1 VSAFL
6 YTASDSRLY
15 DQYDLHQRITDVFP
29 TGTAKAGPQVAVV
42 SWEGDGIDALAIL
55 RPGARV
61 ANYKQRITIDEFE
74 VFDEPIT
81 TDELAQGLNDHLEY
95 ARFSRSILAAV
106 GSHGQLT
113 EKAADALRATL
124 EHLRPGAGTVWE
136 ELEQLAKGGLAALW
150 TNDAEPIVAYERDA
164 VGLALGAAGF
174 TRSEQLRGWR
184 GDAETPFLT
193 GLRELRVTEDAIID
207 YDAGVFGDWEPISE
221 HLVGIV
227 RFEQGDRRLTVV
239 NANRNDIEK
248 NLGVDLLYYSHNY
261 EAYVLVQY
269 KRLRKGDETWEFRPS
284 QDRNFEPELQR
295 MREIAEPGE
304 DGGDPDEH
312 RLGGNFCFVKFC
324 KPSTSATAR
333 TAKGELSGGMYLPLD
348 YLDKLLATD
357 RLKGP
362 RDGVTIRYDRV
373 GRWMTNGDFEAI
385 VRNAWVGS
393 RGLSTEE
400 ITKVARRS
408 LDANHSIVMAA
419 AKTPAAPA
427 A

>member
-1 VSAFL
+1 MSAFL

-29 TGTAKAGPQVAVV
+29 TGTAKGGPQIAAV
-42 SWEGDGIDALAIL
+42 SWEGDAIDALAIL

-74 VFDEPIT
+74 VFDEPVET
-81 TDELAQGLNDHLEY
+81 EELAQGLDETPEY
-95 ARFSRSILAAV
+95 VRVSRSILAAI
-106 GSHGQLT
+106 GSRSQLT
-113 EKAADALRATL
+113 EKAADALRVTL
-124 EHLRPGAGTVWE
+124 ERLRPGASSVWE
-136 ELEQLAKGGLAALW
+136 ELEHLAEGGLAALW

-184 GDAETPFLT
+184 GDAETPFLS
-193 GLRELRVTEDAIID
+193 GLRELRVTEDTIID
-207 YDAGVFGDWEPISE
+207 YDAGVFGDWEAISE

-227 RFEQGDRRLTVV
+227 QFGQGDRRLTVV
-239 NANRNDIEK
+239 NANRTDIEK

-269 KRLRKGDETWEFRPS
+269 KRLRKGEETWEFRPS

-304 DGGDPDEH
+304 DDGDPDEH
-312 RLGGNFCFVKFC
+312 RLGENFCFVKFC
-324 KPSTSATAR
+324 KPNTSATAR

-357 RLKGP
+357 RLEGP
-362 RDGVTIRYDRV
+362 RGGVTIRYDRV
-373 GRWMTNGDFEAI
+373 RRWMTNGDFEALL
-385 VRNAWVGS
+385 RNAWVGS
-393 RGLSTEE
+393 RGLSTEDL
-400 ITKVARRS
+400 TKVVRRS
-408 LDANHSIVMAA
+408 LDAKHSIVMAA

>member
-1 VSAFL
+1 
-6 YTASDSRLY
+6 
-15 DQYDLHQRITDVFP
+15 
-29 TGTAKAGPQVAVV
+29 
-42 SWEGDGIDALAIL
+42 
-55 RPGARV
+55 V

-95 ARFSRSILAAV
+95 ARFSRSILAAG

-193 GLRELRVTEDAIID
+193 GLQELRVTEDAIIY

-227 RFEQGDRRLTVV
+227 QFEQGDRKLTVV
-239 NANRNDIEK
+239 NANRTDIEK

-269 KRLRKGDETWEFRPS
+269 KRLRKDGETWEFRPS

-295 MREIAEPGE
+295 MREIAAPGE
-304 DGGDPDEH
+304 DDGDPDEH
-312 RLGGNFCFVKFC
+312 RLGENFCFVKFC
-324 KPSTSATAR
+324 KPNTSATAR

-357 RLKGP
+357 RLKGS
-362 RDGVTIRYDRV
+362 RDGVTFRYDRV

-400 ITKVARRS
+400 ITKVVRRS